1 MIACCVLLTCSDGE
15 VAAKLALLLSNL
27 LPAPK
32 QLADDPI

>member
-1 MIACCVLLTCSDGE
+1 MIACCDVIITCSDGE

-27 LPAPK
+27 LPAP